1 MLAEIWSGFILI
13 ITPVMLMA
21 VVSLLMWCLF
31 RLIKEIVS

>member
-1 MLAEIWSGFILI
+1 MLAEILSGFMLI

-21 VVSLLMWCLF
+21 VVGFLMWCLF